1 MKCLAH
7 WNASLVSVVDGEH
20 TVNQKG
26 GALMDDSEIAKLADV
41 LEEASRTGVPIEPLS
56 TTFPTLDILSAY
68 RVQGEGIR
76 RRVGAGAVL
85 KGHKVGLT
93 SAAMQSQLGVDQPDA
108 GCLLSDMFYPEREPV
123 PVGSFIQ
130 PRVEPEIAF
139 VLDAPL
145 AGPGATVADAAR
157 AVGYVM
163 GSIELIDSR
172 IQDWQITIGDTIADN
187 ASRKSSD
194 LLWKRSASLTAC
206 PYSWDMSGSTQAFC
220 VPPNATGSPG
230 PRFSSLPGS
239 ASSSAARQPSPLAS
253 QSCWRPSGLGRTEAE
268 VSLDWAHGFRPG
280 PVTSWAGTASGAP
293 RGNRGTLASQVVPDF
308 SCGVGPS
315 LSDERSDRV
324 AVGGWNWARHATVV
338 LDLYP
343 KILRWR

>member
-187 ASRKSSD
+187 ASCGGVVLGGTFRRLSEVD
-194 LLWKRSASLTAC
+194 LALTAVVVRRNGLVVA
-206 PYSWDMSGSTQAFC
+206 SGAGGAVMGTPLAALAWLANLLAERGESL
-220 VPPNATGSPG
+220 
-230 PRFSSLPGS
+230 SSGQVVLPGS
-239 ASSSAARQPSPLAS
+239 LTVSVPASEGDTFEATF
-253 QSCWRPSGLGRTEAE
+253 SGLGSVV
-268 VSLDWAHGFRPG
+268 VSF
-280 PVTSWAGTASGAP
+280 AGG
-293 RGNRGTLASQVVPDF
+293 D
-308 SCGVGPS
+308 
-315 LSDERSDRV
+315 
-324 AVGGWNWARHATVV
+324 
-338 LDLYP
+338 
-343 KILRWR
+343 K

>member
-1 MKCLAH
+1 MKCLAQ
-7 WNASLVSVVDGEH
+7 WNTWLVTVVDGGH

-26 GALMDDSEIAKLADV
+26 GLVDDSEIVKLADV
-41 LEEASRTGVPIEPLS
+41 LEEASRTGVPVEPLS
-56 TTFPTLDILSAY
+56 TMFPTLDILSAY

-76 RRVGAGAVL
+76 RRVDAGAVL

-123 PVGSFIQ
+123 PAGRFIQ

-157 AVGYVM
+157 AVDYVV

-187 ASRKSSD
+187 ASSGGVVLGGTFRRLGEVD
-194 LLWKRSASLTAC
+194 LALTAVILRRNGQVAA
-206 PYSWDMSGSTQAFC
+206 SGAGGA
-220 VPPNATGSPG
+220 VLGSPLAALAWLANLLSCRG
-230 PRFSSLPGS
+230 ESLSAGQVVLPGS
-239 ASSSAARQPSPLAS
+239 LTVSVPASEGDTFEATF
-253 QSCWRPSGLGRTEAE
+253 SGLG
-268 VSLDWAHGFRPG
+268 S
-280 PVTSWAGTASGAP
+280 
-293 RGNRGTLASQVVPDF
+293 
-308 SCGVGPS
+308 
-315 LSDERSDRV
+315 V
-324 AVGGWNWARHATVV
+324 AVSFAGGDR
-338 LDLYP
+338 
-343 KILRWR
+343 